1 MKSVNAKFARLL
13 LIRLGFLVVTIEL
26 IFSECNFTHSYIG
39 QLTYSCLFSAK
50 ILYILYILCLN
61 VESEDIP
68 AEFFMTLGCIPK
80 LSSCGIYSMEYKSK
94 FKIWRN
100 LFIWLSIPVLHRITQ
115 YFYHFY
121 VFVKRLLP
129 LRWETDEK

>member
-1 MKSVNAKFARLL
+1 MKSVNAKFARVL

-61 VESEDIP
+61 VGSEDIP
-68 AEFFMTLGCIPK
+68 AEFFYDIGV
-80 LSSCGIYSMEYKSK
+80 YS
-94 FKIWRN
+94 KIEFLRN
-100 LFIWLSIPVLHRITQ
+100 LFNGIQEQVQNLAKFIYMIKHTSTSPHYTVLLSFLCFR
-115 YFYHFY
+115 
-121 VFVKRLLP
+121 
-129 LRWETDEK
+129 

>member
-1 MKSVNAKFARLL
+1 MKSVNAKFARVL

-68 AEFFMTLGCIPK
+68 AEFFYDIGV
-80 LSSCGIYSMEYKSK
+80 YS
-94 FKIWRN
+94 KIEFLRN
-100 LFIWLSIPVLHRITQ
+100 LFNGIQEQVQNLAKFIYMIKHTSTSPHYTVPLSFLCFR
-115 YFYHFY
+115 
-121 VFVKRLLP
+121 
-129 LRWETDEK
+129 

>member
-1 MKSVNAKFARLL
+1 MKSVNAKFARVL

-68 AEFFMTLGCIPK
+68 AEFFYDIGV
-80 LSSCGIYSMEYKSK
+80 YS
-94 FKIWRN
+94 KIEFLRN
-100 LFIWLSIPVLHRITQ
+100 LFNEIQEQFQNLAEFIYMIKHTSTSPHYTVLLSFLCFR
-115 YFYHFY
+115 
-121 VFVKRLLP
+121 
-129 LRWETDEK
+129 

>member
-1 MKSVNAKFARLL
+1 MKSVNAKFAGVL

-68 AEFFMTLGCIPK
+68 AEFFYDIGV
-80 LSSCGIYSMEYKSK
+80 YS
-94 FKIWRN
+94 KIEFLRN
-100 LFIWLSIPVLHRITQ
+100 LFNGIQEQVQNLAKFIYMIKHTSTSPHYTVPLSFLCFR
-115 YFYHFY
+115 
-121 VFVKRLLP
+121 
-129 LRWETDEK
+129 

>member
-1 MKSVNAKFARLL
+1 MKSVNAKFARVL

-61 VESEDIP
+61 VGSEDIP
-68 AEFFMTLGCIPK
+68 AEFFYDIGV
-80 LSSCGIYSMEYKSK
+80 YS
-94 FKIWRN
+94 KIEFLRN
-100 LFIWLSIPVLHRITQ
+100 LFNGIQEQVQNLAKFIYMIKHTSTSPHYRVLLSFLCFR
-115 YFYHFY
+115 
-121 VFVKRLLP
+121 
-129 LRWETDEK
+129 

>member
-1 MKSVNAKFARLL
+1 MKSVNAKFARVL
-13 LIRLGFLVVTIEL
+13 LIKLGFLVVTIEL

-68 AEFFMTLGCIPK
+68 AEFFYDIGV
-80 LSSCGIYSMEYKSK
+80 YS
-94 FKIWRN
+94 KIEFLRN
-100 LFIWLSIPVLHRITQ
+100 LFNGIQEQVQNLAKFIYMIKHTSTSPHYTVLLSFLCFR
-115 YFYHFY
+115 
-121 VFVKRLLP
+121 
-129 LRWETDEK
+129 

>member
-1 MKSVNAKFARLL
+1 MKSVNAKSARVL

-50 ILYILYILCLN
+50 ILYILYILYLN

-68 AEFFMTLGCIPK
+68 AEFFYDIGV
-80 LSSCGIYSMEYKSK
+80 YS
-94 FKIWRN
+94 KIEFLRN
-100 LFIWLSIPVLHRITQ
+100 LFNGIQEQVQNLAKFIYMIKHTSTSPHYTVLLSFLCFR
-115 YFYHFY
+115 
-121 VFVKRLLP
+121 
-129 LRWETDEK
+129 

>member
-1 MKSVNAKFARLL
+1 MKSVNAKFAQVL

-68 AEFFMTLGCIPK
+68 AEFFYDIGV
-80 LSSCGIYSMEYKSK
+80 YS
-94 FKIWRN
+94 KIEFLRN
-100 LFIWLSIPVLHRITQ
+100 LFNGIQEQVQNLAKFIYMIKHTSTSPHYTVLLSFLCFR
-115 YFYHFY
+115 
-121 VFVKRLLP
+121 
-129 LRWETDEK
+129 

>member
-1 MKSVNAKFARLL
+1 MKSVNAKFARVL

-68 AEFFMTLGCIPK
+68 AEFFYDIGV
-80 LSSCGIYSMEYKSK
+80 YS
-94 FKIWRN
+94 KIEFLRN
-100 LFIWLSIPVLHRITQ
+100 LFNGIQEQVQNLAKFIYMIKHTSTSPHYTVLLSFLCFR
-115 YFYHFY
+115 
-121 VFVKRLLP
+121 
-129 LRWETDEK
+129 

>member
-1 MKSVNAKFARLL
+1 MKSVNAKSARVL

-68 AEFFMTLGCIPK
+68 AEFFYDIGV
-80 LSSCGIYSMEYKSK
+80 YS
-94 FKIWRN
+94 KIEFLRN
-100 LFIWLSIPVLHRITQ
+100 LFNEIQEQVQNLAEFIYMIKHISTSLHYTVLLSFLCFR
-115 YFYHFY
+115 
-121 VFVKRLLP
+121 
-129 LRWETDEK
+129 

>member
-1 MKSVNAKFARLL
+1 MKSVNAKFARVL

-68 AEFFMTLGCIPK
+68 AEFFY
-80 LSSCGIYSMEYKSK
+80 GIGVYS
-94 FKIWRN
+94 KIEFLRN
-100 LFIWLSIPVLHRITQ
+100 LFNGIQEQVQNLAKFIYMIKHTSTSPHYTVLLSFLCFR
-115 YFYHFY
+115 
-121 VFVKRLLP
+121 
-129 LRWETDEK
+129 

>member
-1 MKSVNAKFARLL
+1 MKSVNAKFARVL

-68 AEFFMTLGCIPK
+68 AEFFYDIGV
-80 LSSCGIYSMEYKSK
+80 YS
-94 FKIWRN
+94 KIEFLRN
-100 LFIWLSIPVLHRITQ
+100 LFNGIQEQVQNLAKFIYMIKHTSTSPHYTKLLSFLCFR
-115 YFYHFY
+115 
-121 VFVKRLLP
+121 
-129 LRWETDEK
+129 